1 MGWFRSKEMKYISIT
16 CHQSLVEKV
25 VRILGN
31 VSGNTGVFQFLD
43 SNQSLTAVQR
53 SAKHTLFAHAL
64 TQIRRC
70 DDMERIIR
78 YLSSEMRRIDESLSK
93 TLTDPM
99 DADQET
105 YLNEHVDAVLE
116 DETGAA
122 FENLY
127 VETQQLEARLR
138 QLVANMTDLTQQH
151 NRAVQRRQVLFA
163 GRAFYAEGGVA
174 EAKENIAGGKGKT
187 NGRHPGL

>member
-1 MGWFRSKEMKYISIT
+1 M
-16 CHQSLVEKV
+16 
-25 VRILGN
+25 
-31 VSGNTGVFQFLD
+31 FQFLD

-163 GRAFYAEGGVA
+163 GRAFMLKAVLLRSEREYSWG
-174 EAKENIAGGKGKT
+174 
-187 NGRHPGL
+187 